1 MFGMAV
7 GGLRRRMGDDRLA
20 LELFGSFRA
29 AVDGTPL
36 TGFRSDKARALLAYL
51 AVEGDRPH
59 ARSTLATLLWPDM
72 LDEAARGN
80 LRKTLH
86 RLQETLSP
94 AGEPVLLVTRQTIA
108 LNRAACCT
116 DVTRFREL
124 LAATAAHRHATLHA
138 CDDCVQRLVQAVALY
153 RGELLAGFS
162 LPAADP
168 FDEWLMLRRERFLH
182 AALGA
187 LYRLTAADL
196 ERGQYDQALAHAVR
210 QVELDPG
217 REEAYRQA
225 IRALLLSGQR
235 TQARAYL
242 ERAGQMLRAVLGVE
256 LSPETLALLDDEERE
271 VRGAAPPRQAVR
283 RAVLP
288 VQLPPLVGR
297 KRERADTAALLD
309 QPGCC
314 AMSSEGLS
322 HRVGTEIEIDVP
334 IEQVFSYV
342 TDPNTHALWH
352 QVVSEVHDVSGPAGV
367 GQRFTWSAHFLGKRF
382 EVTHEVTDFEPN
394 AVIAWRAVHRSYHG
408 AQHFHFEQRNGGTR
422 VTVELRVPNLHYMGK
437 LAEPVIVRA
446 GRRYQQDNLETLK
459 DLLELHGPDHPR

>member
-1 MFGMAV
+1 MA
-7 GGLRRRMGDDRLA
+7 DTRLA

-29 AVDGTPL
+29 TVDGTPL

-59 ARSTLATLLWPDM
+59 SRSSLATLLWPDM

-86 RLQETLSP
+86 RLQETLAP

-116 DVTRFREL
+116 DVTTFREL
-124 LAATAAHRHATLHA
+124 LAATAAHRHATLEKCDA
-138 CDDCVQRLVQAVALY
+138 CVHRLVQAVALY

-162 LPAADP
+162 LADADP

-196 ERGQYDQALAHAVR
+196 ERGEYDQALAHAVR

-271 VRGAAPPRQAVR
+271 VRGAAPPRQVVR
-283 RAVLP
+283 RAIRP
-288 VQLPPLVGR
+288 VQLPPVFTR
-297 KRERADTAALLD
+297 RREPAATATVLGEPECRLASM
-309 QPGCC
+309 
-314 AMSSEGLS
+314 AGLS
-322 HRVGTEIEIDVP
+322 NRVTAEIEIDVP
-334 IEQVFSYV
+334 IDQVFAYV
-342 TDPNTHALWH
+342 TDPHNLVHWH
-352 QVVSEVHDVSGPAGV
+352 QAASDIRDVSGPRGV
-367 GQRFTWSAHFLGKRF
+367 GQRFTWTAHFLGRRL
-382 EVTHEVTDFEPN
+382 EVIHGVTDFEPN
-394 AVIAWRAVHRSYHG
+394 AVIAWRTVQGAYH
-408 AQHFHFEQRNGGTR
+408 AAHHFQFEPTNNGTR
-422 VTVELRVPNLHYMGK
+422 VTANVATQDLHFLAR
-437 LAEPVIVRA
+437 LAEPLIVRSA
-446 GRRYQQDNLETLK
+446 RGYEQHSLETLK
-459 DLLELHGPDHPR
+459 GLLELHGPDHPR